1 MKEFR
6 KILSQAS
13 YGLLAVVLLLQVNNI
28 FFQHTHQTTEGKY
41 IAHAH
46 PYSSDD
52 QGKDHHHSEK
62 ELIYLDQIV
71 SEFYLGYHQALL
83 NGTLTLLFKTDKI
96 KQNYTACSANTIS
109 ARKGRAPP
117 HLPQIKMGIPSLI

>member
-13 YGLLAVVLLLQVNNI
+13 YGLLAVVLLLQANNI
-28 FFQHTHQTTEGKY
+28 FFQHTHQTSEGRY

-71 SEFYLGYHQALL
+71 SGFYLGSPQALL
-83 NGTLTLLFKTDKI
+83 NSSLTLIFETDIVK
-96 KQNYTACSANTIS
+96 KSYTAFSVNTIS

-117 HLPQIKMGIPSLI
+117 HLPQVKMGISL